1 MCTGETGS
9 WTRIMCEDTAGN
21 HKIQGSDH
29 RHHHRFHVEQFI
41 DDLKDKCEKLE
52 LPDKIVRIGQ

>member
-1 MCTGETGS
+1 
-9 WTRIMCEDTAGN
+9 MCEDTAGN